1 MPLFVRLLD
10 LCMHEPGLYMAG
22 ASFVF
27 FVIARD
33 YFNLHY
39 DTIASMMFVQIAT
52 GLQFSIFSCR
62 VESASFVTHAPSIY
76 LFVIVFTAQFIVAL
90 LAVYGSVSWRNWSGS
105 RRCH

>member
-1 MPLFVRLLD
+1 
-10 LCMHEPGLYMAG
+10 MAG